1 MKTGTKIALGIGGL
15 VLVGGL
21 VWLLTQKK
29 DEKDEAKEDL
39 AENQD
44 REDDDEDGVEIQ
56 PVCSEYGGRTIFDSG
71 EMYPKMPQ
79 VKTDIFKINQVVEN
93 KEENKDW
100 TQDPYYYYF

>member
-56 PVCSEYGGRTIFDSG
+56 PVGSEYGGRTIFDSSTPAQ
-71 EMYPKMPQ
+71 MNADVRRRQ
-79 VKTDIFKINQVVEN
+79 VAEQQ
-93 KEENKDW
+93 KDW